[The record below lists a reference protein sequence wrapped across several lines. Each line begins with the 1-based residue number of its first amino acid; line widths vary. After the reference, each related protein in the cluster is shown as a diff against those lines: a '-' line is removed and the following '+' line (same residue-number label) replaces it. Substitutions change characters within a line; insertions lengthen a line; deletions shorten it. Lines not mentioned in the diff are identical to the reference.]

1 MTNSNE
7 HITVLLEEATKA
19 LLIKKGEWYV
29 DATFGRGGHTKKIL
43 EAGGKVIAFDFDQE
57 AIDFGSKAFVES
69 ITPGNLILVRENFS
83 KISSIISSL
92 KEDGQINQISGILFD
107 FGTSTQQLKSNERG
121 FSFDGDGPLDMRMDD
136 RLGVQAKDL
145 LAIIPA
151 DQLANLFFELGG
163 ETDGKRIA
171 REIKNSPTQITTSKQ
186 LSELIVKV
194 KGRQKN
200 KLHPATKVFQALR
213 IAVNTEIENISIAL
227 PQALDILAKNGRVVT
242 IAFHEGEDREVKR
255 TFKLWEEK
263 NIGTNLTRKP
273 ITPTDGE
280 IEINQRSRSA
290 KMRIFEKN

>member
-7 HITVLLEEATKA
+7 HITVLLEEAANA

-92 KEDGQINQISGILFD
+92 KEDGQINQINGILFD
-107 FGTSTQQLKSNERG
+107 FGTSTQQLKSEERG

-171 REIKNSPTQITTSKQ
+171 REIKNSPTPISTSKQ
-186 LSELIVKV
+186 LSELIIRV

-227 PQALDILAKNGRVVT
+227 PQALDILSKNGRVVT

>member
-7 HITVLLEEATKA
+7 HITVLLEEATNA

-29 DATFGRGGHTKKIL
+29 DTTFGRGGHTKKIL

-92 KEDGQINQISGILFD
+92 KEDGQINQINGILFD
-107 FGTSTQQLKSNERG
+107 FGTSTQQLKSEERG

-227 PQALDILAKNGRVVT
+227 PQALDILSKNGRVVT